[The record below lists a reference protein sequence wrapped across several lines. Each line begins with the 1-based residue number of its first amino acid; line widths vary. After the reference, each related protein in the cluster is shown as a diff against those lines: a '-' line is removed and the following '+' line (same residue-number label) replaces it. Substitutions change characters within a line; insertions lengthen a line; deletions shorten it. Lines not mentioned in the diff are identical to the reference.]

1 MRKLLLLGLSVAV
14 AFAAGCDAQ
23 EPRQPATIQTPGA
36 ELELHGI
43 PAGGAAGEVTVAMG
57 ETVALSTSMLGGDQ
71 DRVEI
76 TVTES
81 ARDGGRITADV
92 NIRVTAGLYLAS
104 PGNFVLVGQ
113 QGTQYLVQS
122 HTFPGVLTGV
132 NAGDSVSGSVTFVA
146 HDEQALSDATI
157 AVYGLAEDAA
167 TYAAHW
173 KL

>member
-1 MRKLLLLGLSVAV
+1 MRKLLLLGLSLAL
-14 AFAAGCDAQ
+14 ACTAACGTE
-23 EPRQPATIQTPGA
+23 EPQPPATVQTPSA
-36 ELELHGI
+36 EAELHGT
-43 PAGGAAGEVTVAMG
+43 PAGGTFGEVTVAMG
-57 ETVALSTSMLGGDQ
+57 ETVALSTSVLGGVQ

-92 NIRVTAGLYLAS
+92 RILVTAGVYLAS

-113 QGTQYLVQS
+113 QGTQYLARS

-132 NAGDSVSGSVTFVA
+132 SAGNSVTGSVTFEA
-146 HDEQALSDATI
+146 EDAEALESATI
-157 AVYGLAEDAA
+157 AVYGLADDAA

-173 KL
+173 EL